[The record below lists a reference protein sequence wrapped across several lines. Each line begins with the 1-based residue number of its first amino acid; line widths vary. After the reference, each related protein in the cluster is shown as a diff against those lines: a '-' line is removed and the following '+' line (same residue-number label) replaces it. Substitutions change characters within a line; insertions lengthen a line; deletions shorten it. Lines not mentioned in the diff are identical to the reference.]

1 MKAKLFSLVLFLGI
15 LVTSCN
21 KLPTVPEA
29 IYPND
34 GAINI
39 TKKNITLE
47 WSATD
52 PEGKDLVYNV
62 LFGEDTLDGTLLSE
76 HQIAKGIKSTT
87 IEVRNLKDS
96 TKYIWVVEAID
107 LKGHSS
113 LKIFSFSTGI
123 LQ

>member
-1 MKAKLFSLVLFLGI
+1 MKLKLFSLVLFLGI

-39 TKKNITLE
+39 TEKNITLE
-47 WSATD
+47 WSSID

-62 LFGEDTLDGTLLSE
+62 RFGADTLNGTLLRE
-76 HQIAKGIKSTT
+76 QQIAKGIKSTT

-96 TKYIWVVEAID
+96 TKYIWAVEAID
-107 LKGHSS
+107 PLGHSS
-113 LKIFSFSTGI
+113 VNMFSFSTSI